1 MDVILELN
9 DSVIFPNISCS
20 QNFIICTFLFFCV
33 CVIISFSFLQLD
45 WNECNSTHLHVL
57 PFIPRDFK

>member
-20 QNFIICTFLFFCV
+20 QNFIICTFLFF
-33 CVIISFSFLQLD
+33 FL
-45 WNECNSTHLHVL
+45 CYHLFQFFTARL
-57 PFIPRDFK
+57 E